1 MNHSLSVLLPVQNV
15 QATLH
20 ADVQH
25 VLEVLPELTRE
36 FELLIVDDG
45 STDATYEV
53 ACELVRDYPQIK
65 LIRHAKPLGWAASV
79 SREVKQASGDFIIIH
94 SGGVV
99 QASDIAGLWRLR
111 QGVAAAALAK
121 AKAAQSGKK
130 WRIDPQTMISAAA
143 EDLNAPPASRVTRG
157 LGIHARAPRSNLLL
171 VHRQQLGQLGR
182 SLAALAPRGKHA
194 AHHDR
199 RHGAEPIKF
208 PTFLGRIKTFAFGE

>member
-1 MNHSLSVLLPVQNV
+1 VNHSLSVLLPVQNV

-20 ADVQH
+20 GDVQR

-53 ACELVRDYPQIK
+53 ACEFARDYPQVK
-65 LIRHAKPLGWAASV
+65 LIRHAQSLGWSASV
-79 SREVKQASGDFIIIH
+79 AREVKQASGDFIIIH

-130 WRIDPQTMISAAA
+130 WRIDAQTIASGV
-143 EDLNAPPASRVTRG
+143 EDPNAPPESRITRG

-182 SLAALAPRGKHA
+182 SLAAMAPRGKHA

-199 RHGAEPIKF
+199 RHGAEAIKP
-208 PTFLGRIKTFAFGE
+208 PTFLGRIKTFALGE

>member
-1 MNHSLSVLLPVQNV
+1 VNHSLSVLLPVQNV

-20 ADVQH
+20 ADVQR

-53 ACELVRDYPQIK
+53 ACEFARDFPQVK
-65 LIRHAKPLGWAASV
+65 LIRHAQPLGWSASV
-79 SREVKQASGDFIIIH
+79 AREVKQAGGDFIIIH
-94 SGGVV
+94 SGGAV

-130 WRIDPQTMISAAA
+130 WRIDPQTIVSSV
-143 EDLNAPPASRVTRG
+143 EDPNSPPASRVTRG

-171 VHRQQLGQLGR
+171 VHRQQLGQLNR

-199 RHGAEPIKF
+199 RHGAEPLKS
-208 PTFLGRIKTFAFGE
+208 PTFLSRIKTFALGE